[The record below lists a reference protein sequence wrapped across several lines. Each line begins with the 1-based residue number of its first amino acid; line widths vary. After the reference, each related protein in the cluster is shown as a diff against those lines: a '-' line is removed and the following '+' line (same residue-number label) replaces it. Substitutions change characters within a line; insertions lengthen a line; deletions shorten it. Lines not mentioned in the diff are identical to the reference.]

1 VSGTAEPSRLT
12 VGAVFLSAGRFE
24 LLFSCRRT
32 AGASDAARSDVLP
45 EPPAM
50 CIVTLIVQA

>member
-1 VSGTAEPSRLT
+1 

-32 AGASDAARSDVLP
+32 GSASSAASCDALP

-50 CIVTLIVQA
+50 CIVTLTVQA